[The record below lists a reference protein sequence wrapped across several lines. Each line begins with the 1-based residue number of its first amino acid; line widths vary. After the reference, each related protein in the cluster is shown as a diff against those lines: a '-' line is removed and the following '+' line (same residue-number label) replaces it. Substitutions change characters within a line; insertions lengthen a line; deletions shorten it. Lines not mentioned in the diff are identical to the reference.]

1 MLISLTFLAA
11 GFMLLAKGGDL
22 LVDGASSIAKHFK
35 ISELV
40 IGLTIVSLGTS
51 APELLVNIIA
61 SLGGSSGIA
70 LGNVFGSNICNTL
83 LILGVAGLITPIAV
97 GHGTVWRE
105 IPFSLFIVI
114 VLGLLL
120 NDTLYNSAGH
130 DQLSRGDG
138 LILLVLF
145 ALFMYYVFTISSSS
159 GEEVDGETP
168 DMGIPKS
175 SLFIIVGLVGLAGGG
190 KLVVSGAVD
199 IAQTFGVSETLIG
212 LTIVAIGTSLPELF
226 TSAMAAYR
234 GKPDIAIGNVVG
246 SNIFN
251 ILFVLGISSTIKAI
265 PYPIFMNVDLLVVA
279 LSSFL
284 VFAFM
289 FISRK
294 HRLERWEAA
303 LLIAGY
309 IAYTAYLIVRK

>member
-22 LVDGASSIAKHFK
+22 LVDGASSIAKHFRV
-35 ISELV
+35 SELV

-145 ALFMYYVFTISSSS
+145 GLFMYYVFTISSSS
-159 GEEVDGETP
+159 GEEVEGETP

-175 SLFIIVGLVGLAGGG
+175 SLFIIIGLVGLAGGG

>member
-1 MLISLTFLAA
+1 MLISTAFLLA
-11 GFMLLAKGGDL
+11 GFVLLAKGGDL

-35 ISELV
+35 VSELV

-83 LILGVAGLITPIAV
+83 LILGVAGLIAPIAV

-120 NDTLYNSAGH
+120 NDSFYNGGGQ
-130 DQLSRGDG
+130 DLLSRGDG

-145 ALFMYYVFTISSSS
+145 GLFMYYVFTISSSS
-159 GEEVDGETP
+159 GEEVEGETP

-175 SLFIIVGLVGLAGGG
+175 SLFIIIGLVGLAGGG

-309 IAYTAYLIVRK
+309 IAYTVYLIVRK

>member
-35 ISELV
+35 LSELV

-145 ALFMYYVFTISSSS
+145 GLFMYYVFTISSSS
-159 GEEVDGETP
+159 DEEVDGETP

-175 SLFIIVGLVGLAGGG
+175 SLFIIIGLVGLAGGG

-265 PYPIFMNVDLLVVA
+265 PYPVFMNVDLLVVA

-289 FISRK
+289 FISKK
-294 HRLERWEAA
+294 HRLGRWEAA

>member
-1 MLISLTFLAA
+1 MLISTVFLLA
-11 GFMLLAKGGDL
+11 GFVLLAKGGDL

-61 SLGGSSGIA
+61 SLEGSSGIA

-145 ALFMYYVFTISSSS
+145 GLFMYYVFTISSSS
-159 GEEVDGETP
+159 GEEAEGETP

-175 SLFIIVGLVGLAGGG
+175 SIFIIIGLVGLAGGG

-226 TSAMAAYR
+226 TSGMAAYR

-265 PYPIFMNVDLLVVA
+265 PYPIFMNIDLLVVA

-309 IAYTAYLIVRK
+309 IAYTVYLIVRK

>member
-1 MLISLTFLAA
+1 MLISTALLIA
-11 GFMLLAKGGDL
+11 GFVLLAKGGDL
-22 LVDGASSIAKHFK
+22 LVDGASSLAKHFRV
-35 ISELV
+35 SELA

-61 SLGGSSGIA
+61 SLGGNSGIA

-83 LILGVAGLITPIAV
+83 LILGVAGLIAPIAV
-97 GHGTVWRE
+97 GKGTVWRE
-105 IPFSLFIVI
+105 IPFSLFIII

-120 NDTLYNSAGH
+120 NDSLYNGGRQDH
-130 DQLSRGDG
+130 LSRGDG
-138 LILLVLF
+138 LVLLVLF
-145 ALFMYYVFTISSSS
+145 GLFMYYVFTLAKVT
-159 GEEVDGETP
+159 GEEAEGDTP

-175 SLFIIVGLVGLAGGG
+175 SLFIVIGLVGLVGGG
-190 KLVVSGAVD
+190 KLVVSVAVE

-212 LTIVAIGTSLPELF
+212 LTVVAVGTSLPELF
-226 TSAMAAYR
+226 ASAMAAYR
-234 GKPDIAIGNVVG
+234 GKPDIAIGNVIG

-265 PYPIFMNVDLLVVA
+265 PYPAFMNVDLLVVL

-289 FISRK
+289 FLFRK
-294 HRLERWEAA
+294 HRIDRREAA
-303 LLIAGY
+303 LLVAGY
-309 IAYTAYLIVRK
+309 IAYTAYLIIRK

>member
-1 MLISLTFLAA
+1 MLISTAFLVA
-11 GFMLLAKGGDL
+11 GFVLLAKGGDL
-22 LVDGASSIAKHFK
+22 LVDGASSIAKHFNV
-35 ISELV
+35 SELV

-105 IPFSLFIVI
+105 IPFSLFIII

-120 NDTLYNSAGH
+120 NDTVYNSAGQDH
-130 DQLSRGDG
+130 LSRGDG

-145 ALFMYYVFTISSSS
+145 GLFMYYVFTLSRVT
-159 GEEVDGETP
+159 GEKADGETP

-175 SLFIIVGLVGLAGGG
+175 SIFIVIGLVGLVGGG
-190 KLVVSGAVD
+190 KLVVTGAVD
-199 IAQTFGVSETLIG
+199 IALSFGVSETLIG
-212 LTIVAIGTSLPELF
+212 LTVVAVGTSLPELF
-226 TSAMAAYR
+226 ASAMAAYR

-251 ILFVLGISSTIKAI
+251 ILFVLGISSTIKSI
-265 PYPIFMNVDLLVVA
+265 PYPVFMNVDLLVVL

-289 FISRK
+289 FLSKK

-303 LLIAGY
+303 LLVTGY